1 MKTIL
6 ISLTVIILIIL
17 NLKHGANAQ
26 KFDSFTDI
34 RDSITYTTIRIGSQ
48 VWMAESLRYNDTTGS
63 YCYDNDPENCRD
75 YGRLYTWET
84 AKNVCPQG
92 WRLANRTEWRILLN
106 VYGGE
111 GKIAYKHLTPGG
123 NSDFNAYLGGYLHMR
138 GLFSDKEKGAY
149 FWTSTEKD
157 YKLAW
162 QCDLRKE
169 YNTASMTGLNKNHFF
184 SVRCIKN
191 E

>member
-1 MKTIL
+1 MKTPIIYLSLVIVIL
-6 ISLTVIILIIL
+6 FSSEYEVFSQ
-17 NLKHGANAQ
+17 NNS
-26 KFDSFTDI
+26 SFTDL
-34 RDSITYTTIRIGSQ
+34 RDSISYNTIKIRGQ
-48 VWMAESLRYNDTTGS
+48 LWMAESLKYNDTTGS
-63 YCYDNDPENCRD
+63 YCYDQDPENCRD
-75 YGRLYTWET
+75 YGRLYTWEV

-92 WRLANRTEWRILLN
+92 WHLPNRTEWRILLN

-123 NSDFNAYLGGYLHMR
+123 NSDFYAYLGGYLHMK

-149 FWTSTEKD
+149 FWSSTEKD
-157 YKLAW
+157 YNFAW

-169 YNTASMTGLNKNHFF
+169 YNTAAVTALNKKHFF
-184 SVRCIKN
+184 SVRCIKD